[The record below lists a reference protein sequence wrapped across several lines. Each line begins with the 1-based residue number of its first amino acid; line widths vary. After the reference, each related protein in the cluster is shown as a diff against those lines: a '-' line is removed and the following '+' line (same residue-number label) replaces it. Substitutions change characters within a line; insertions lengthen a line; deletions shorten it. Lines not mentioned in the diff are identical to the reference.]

1 MLQLATNFI
10 EPFLFL
16 AYRIPSIEVPMALP
30 PIKIGF
36 RLWLLKFPYSFSH
49 FKVCVCG
56 WGMCLQNLYQW
67 NERDERGKWR
77 TWFFSK
83 EKALPFHTKEWLHFL
98 GPLRVFIVWSLLI
111 LSPLPLLITL
121 CVCVCVYACAR
132 WKKSSDWCNLQS
144 TEIIQ
149 LTTCC
154 PLRLRGARLHSQV

>member
-1 MLQLATNFI
+1 
-10 EPFLFL
+10 
-16 AYRIPSIEVPMALP
+16 MALP

-83 EKALPFHTKEWLHFL
+83 KKALPFHTKKWLHFL
-98 GPLRVFIVWSLLI
+98 GPLRVFIVWWLLI
-111 LSPLPLLITL
+111 LSPLPCLIAL
-121 CVCVCVYACAR
+121 CVCVCA
-132 WKKSSDWCNLQS
+132 
-144 TEIIQ
+144 
-149 LTTCC
+149 LTVRKAVIGAICWVQRSFNSRPICT
-154 PLRLRGARLHSQV
+154 LRSRDDREVHIYTLRQTPATWTTRAT